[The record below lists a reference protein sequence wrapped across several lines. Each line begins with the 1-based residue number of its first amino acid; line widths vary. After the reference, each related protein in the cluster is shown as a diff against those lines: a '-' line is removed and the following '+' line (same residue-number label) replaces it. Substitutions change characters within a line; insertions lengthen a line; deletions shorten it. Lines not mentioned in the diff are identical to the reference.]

1 MKTKK
6 ILKLT
11 IRAISELCFIVY
23 PYIIFLKLINASDE
37 ITLLGIV
44 LMIVYVPL
52 AINICEWAWS
62 DK

>member
-11 IRAISELCFIVY
+11 IRGISELCFIVY
-23 PYIIFLKLINASDE
+23 PYITFLKLINASDE
-37 ITLLGIV
+37 ITLLRIV

>member
-11 IRAISELCFIVY
+11 IRAISELCFIVA
-23 PYIIFLKLINASDE
+23 PYNLFLKLINASDE
-37 ITLLGIV
+37 ITLLRIV
-44 LMIVYVPL
+44 LMIVYIPL
-52 AINICEWAWS
+52 AINIFEWGWS

>member
-1 MKTKK
+1 MKIKK

-11 IRAISELCFIVY
+11 IRVISELCFIVY
-23 PYIIFLKLINASDE
+23 PYITFLNLINARDE

-52 AINICEWAWS
+52 AINICEWAWG
-62 DK
+62 D

>member
-11 IRAISELCFIVY
+11 IRGISELCFIVY
-23 PYIIFLKLINASDE
+23 PYITFLNLINANDE
-37 ITLLGIV
+37 ITLLRIV